1 MKLSISYLSI
11 KENMLEN
18 MNKINDTS
26 ADYVHVDVMD
36 GLFVSN
42 KTKNIEEITKYLKV
56 VNKPFDVHLMVKD
69 IKKYVDE
76 YERLNPKYITF
87 HLEATN
93 DISNMIKYIKDKGIK
108 VGLSIKPNTDI
119 DLLKPYLNSIDL
131 VLVMSVEPGMG
142 GQDFIDKSEDRINQL
157 YKIKEEN
164 NYSYIIEVDGGI
176 NPNTVKKCIKSDI
189 VVVGSFITSS
199 NNYQDQIEKLRL

>member
-36 GLFVSN
+36 GVFVSN

-87 HLEATN
+87 YLEATN

-119 DLLKPYLNSIDL
+119 DLLKPYLNFIDL